1 VKAAYFVRREVT
13 MDATL
18 LSSRDLMFYAL
29 PIVILF
35 FASVLRLDEM
45 VTKRK
50 KIASSAPAE
59 QRRPRRT
66 SMLSDPD
73 GHPWEN

>member
-1 VKAAYFVRREVT
+1 
-13 MDATL
+13 MDAIF

-35 FASVLRLDEM
+35 FASVLRLDE
-45 VTKRK
+45 VFTKRK
-50 KIASSAPAE
+50 KTASSTPAE
-59 QRRPRRT
+59 QRRPQRS